1 MGGVMVWIK
10 NRERRLHFRFDAL
23 RHWFLARASLVVLL
37 LFLIGVWS
45 LALYASRVLRSD
57 MQALLGEQQAAS
69 VAMLAEGIHSQV
81 KERRAALELV
91 ASNIDAALLKQ
102 PAVLQKQ
109 LEQRPIFLTL
119 FNAGVFVT
127 RLDGTAVAE
136 APKIGRIGLNYLD
149 RDHIDAALQEGKAT
163 IGKAVVGKRVRAASF
178 AMTVPIRNA
187 RGEVIGALAGATD
200 LSKPNFLD
208 SFNAGRYGKT
218 GGYLI
223 IDPEHRL
230 FVTATA
236 NNTDLIMQP
245 LPAAGV
251 NPVLDRRLLGFD
263 GQTVSVNSRGTEVLG
278 ASARIPSAGWLVLAT
293 LPTQEAF
300 APIATMERRILV
312 ATLLLS
318 VLASALVWLR
328 MQMGRQGQQL
338 AAKEQRF
345 RALFERASDG
355 ILLVAAS
362 GRIVSVN
369 EAFAHMHGYTVQQL
383 QTMELSNL
391 DTPETARQIPQR
403 MKQLLANEALHFE
416 VEHVHS
422 NGKVIVLD
430 VSCSAIFD
438 EAEPLIQAF
447 YRDITERKRDEQLIQ
462 NLAFTDTLTE
472 LPNRRHL
479 IVRLQQALA
488 VSQRHQHHG
497 ALLLIDLDDFKTLND
512 TLGHAQGD
520 RMLEQVAKRLLA
532 CVREGDTV
540 ARLGGDEF
548 IVMLENLDNDAM
560 QAANQAEAVAEKVL
574 ASLNQSY
581 QLNHWTHHGTA
592 SIGITLFGDKSESV
606 EVPMIQVDLAL
617 YQAKAAGRNT
627 LRFFD
632 ARMQLEV
639 SARLALEAALRRAVQ
654 NHEFVLYYQV
664 QVDAQHRATGA
675 EALLRWQD
683 PQRGMVSP
691 AEFIP
696 LAERTG
702 LILPLGRWVL
712 ETAGRQ
718 LALWAKQPELAQL
731 TLAVNVSARQFR
743 QNDFVPQVMQALER
757 SGARPDRLKI
767 ELTESLLVA
776 NVEDVIKKM
785 SELKERGVGFSLD
798 DFGTGYS
805 SLAYLKR
812 LPLDQLKIDQGFV
825 RDILEDPDDAAIAE
839 TVIALAR
846 SLELG
851 VIAEG
856 VETEAQCNFL
866 AELGCL
872 AYQGYLFGR
881 PLPIQEFEALVMQ
894 QEAFGCRL
902 EK

>member
-1 MGGVMVWIK
+1 MGGVMIRRK
-10 NRERRLHFRFDAL
+10 NWERRLHFRFDAL

-37 LFLIGVWS
+37 LFLMGVWS
-45 LALYASRVLRSD
+45 LALYASRALRSE
-57 MQALLGEQQAAS
+57 MQTLFGEQQGAN
-69 VAMLAEGIHSQV
+69 VAMLAEGINSEV
-81 KERRAALELV
+81 KERRDALELI
-91 ASNIDAALLKQ
+91 ASSIDAALLEQ

-109 LEQRPIFLTL
+109 LEQRPILLTL

-136 APKIGRIGLNYLD
+136 VPKIGRVGLNYLD
-149 RDHIDAALQEGKAT
+149 RDHIAAALQEGKAT
-163 IGKAVVGKRVRAASF
+163 IGKPVVGKRVRAGSF
-178 AMTVPIRNA
+178 AMTVPLRDA
-187 RGEVIGALAGATD
+187 QGKVIGALAGATD

-218 GGYLI
+218 GGYTI
-223 IDPEHRL
+223 IDPVHRL
-230 FVTATA
+230 FVTATI
-236 NNTDLIMQP
+236 NYRDLIMQP
-245 LPAAGV
+245 LPAPGV
-251 NPVLDRRLLGFD
+251 NTVLDRRLLGFD

-278 ASARIPSAGWLVLAT
+278 ASARIPAAGWFVLAT

-300 APIATMERRILV
+300 APIATIDRRILM
-312 ATLLLS
+312 ATALLS
-318 VLASALVWLR
+318 LLASVLFWLHTR
-328 MQMGRQGQQL
+328 LGRQGQQL
-338 AAKEQRF
+338 VAKEQRF
-345 RALFERASDG
+345 RTLFERAGDG
-355 ILLVAAS
+355 IVLLAAS
-362 GRIVSVN
+362 GRIIIVN
-369 EAFAHMHGYTVQQL
+369 EAFAHMFGYTVQQL
-383 QTMELSNL
+383 QAMDLNSLS
-391 DTPETARQIPQR
+391 TPETARQIPQR
-403 MKQLLANEALHFE
+403 MQQLLAGEALRFE
-416 VEHVHS
+416 VEHLHK
-422 NGKVIVLD
+422 NGKVIVLE
-430 VSCSAIFD
+430 VSCSAIVH
-438 EAEPLIQAF
+438 EGERLIQAF
-447 YRDITERKRDEQLIQ
+447 CRDITERKQDEQLIQ
-462 NLAFTDTLTE
+462 SLAFTDTLTD

-488 VSQRHQHHG
+488 VSQRHQRHG
-497 ALLLIDLDDFKTLND
+497 ALLMIDLDDFKTLND

-540 ARLGGDEF
+540 GRLGGDEF
-548 IVMLENLDNDAM
+548 IVMLENLDADAM

-592 SIGITLFGDKSESV
+592 SIGITLFGDESESV
-606 EVPMIQVDLAL
+606 DEPMIQVDLAL

-632 ARMQLEV
+632 AHMQLEV
-639 SARLALEAALRRAVQ
+639 SARMALEAALRRAVQ
-654 NHEFVLYYQV
+654 EHEFVLYYQV
-664 QVDAQHRATGA
+664 QVDAQQRATGA

-691 AEFIP
+691 ADFIP

-718 LALWAKQPELAQL
+718 LALWAEQPELAQL
-731 TLAVNVSARQFR
+731 TLAVNVNARQFR
-743 QNDFVPQVMQALER
+743 QHDFVPQVLQALER

-767 ELTESLLVA
+767 ELTESLMVA

-785 SELKERGVGFSLD
+785 SELREHGVGFSLD

-825 RDILEDPDDAAIAE
+825 RDILIDPDDAAIAK

-846 SLELG
+846 SLDLG

-856 VETEAQCNFL
+856 VETEAQCTFL

-881 PLPIQEFEALVMQ
+881 PLPIQEFEALVMPQ
-894 QEAFGCRL
+894 KPLRAD
-902 EK
+902 